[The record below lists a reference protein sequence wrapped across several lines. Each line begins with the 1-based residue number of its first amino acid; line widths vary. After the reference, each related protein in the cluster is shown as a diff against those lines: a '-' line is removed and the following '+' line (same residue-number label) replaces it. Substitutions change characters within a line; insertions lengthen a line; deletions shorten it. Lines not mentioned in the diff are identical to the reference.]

1 MTLHMNDGAGV
12 SGSAFAANTAFR
24 NYTFET
30 FGARVPNMESAAR
43 LRAPHRRRMMRIAN
57 RTGRLRA

>member
-1 MTLHMNDGAGV
+1 MTLHMNGGAGV

-30 FGARVPNMESAAR
+30 FGARVPN
-43 LRAPHRRRMMRIAN
+43 
-57 RTGRLRA
+57 